1 MIHPLFRLIVS
12 EPQMLAEH
20 VEAYAELMSEEA
32 GAVAKRLKRK
42 VVLHAVSG
50 FFGFLAV
57 ILACVGL
64 MLWAALP
71 IEDMRAP
78 WALLLIPAIAVL
90 GAVAAHIAAKS
101 RAEEGR
107 GMQAVR
113 EQMAADAAML
123 RSVTES

>member
-12 EPQMLAEH
+12 EPQMLADH

-32 GAVAKRLKRK
+32 GAVAQRFKRRM
-42 VVLHAVSG
+42 VLHALSG
-50 FFGFLAV
+50 LCAFLAV
-57 ILACVGL
+57 IMACVGL

-78 WALLLIPAIAVL
+78 WALLLVPGIA
-90 GAVAAHIAAKS
+90 AVAALLAHFAAK
-101 RAEEGR
+101 AGADEGR
-107 GMQAVR
+107 GFNKIR